1 MVAASETPKAKKQR
15 LQNEMVAVSVK
26 SEASEKS
33 VENGSAMTKTLVVSA
48 FFKGAL
54 SHRDFCFMLGDAI
67 DAISS
72 GEHNARE
79 WTSHPCYNG
88 DVFSLGYLGVTW
100 LLELGPEAKGNKMK
114 GCAGKSNA
122 SVNSWGAQASNW
134 QRWKHVDAKGGE
146 AHGKGTGKI

>member
-1 MVAASETPKAKKQR
+1 MSDVEFGLIQPHWTTMAS
-15 LQNEMVAVSVK
+15 LCLHDEMVAVSEK

-33 VENGSAMTKTLVVSA
+33 VEKGSTMTKNLVV
-48 FFKGAL
+48 
-54 SHRDFCFMLGDAI
+54 DFCFMIGDAI

-72 GEHNARE
+72 GDNRARE
-79 WTSHPCYNG
+79 WTSHACYNG

-100 LLELGPEAKGNKMK
+100 RLELGPEAKGNKMK

-122 SVNSWGAQASNW
+122 SVNFWGAQASNW

-146 AHGKGTGKI
+146 ADGKGTGKI